1 MQDDILYH
9 KIIKRI
15 TKLNTKYLK
24 VYNTMMFNICD
35 NNLDASRLDDNLKK
49 LNYKLD
55 YNKMLLAKISREYIN
70 QKSSISEIKQRL
82 LYYVTNS
89 QATKENKA
97 YTRKMLKYIFR
108 K

>member
-1 MQDDILYH
+1 MLDDILYH
-9 KIIKRI
+9 KIVKRI
-15 TKLNTKYLK
+15 TKLNAKYLK
-24 VYNTMMFNICD
+24 VYNTMIFNICD
-35 NNLDASRLDDNLKK
+35 NNLDVSKLDDNLKK

-55 YNKMLLAKISREYIN
+55 YNRMLLANIMQEYIN
-70 QKSSISEIKQRL
+70 QKSNISEIKQRL
-82 LYYVTNS
+82 LYYVTNN